1 MKKMRNILSECTS
14 YVIAFILVVLIASV
28 LIVVQGAN
36 PIEAF
41 GWMIKGAVGSKSA
54 IASSIRWSTPV
65 IIAST
70 AAVIAQKSGINNLG
84 IEGQLYFG
92 ALTTAV
98 CAVYVQGPALVVM
111 LVSILAGALAGMLY
125 SVIPAILR
133 LFFNIDEMLTS
144 LMLN

>member
-54 IASSIRWSTPV
+54 IASSIRS
-65 IIAST
+65 AS
-70 AAVIAQKSGINNLG
+70 AKRS
-84 IEGQLYFG
+84 
-92 ALTTAV
+92 
-98 CAVYVQGPALVVM
+98 
-111 LVSILAGALAGMLY
+111 S
-125 SVIPAILR
+125 
-133 LFFNIDEMLTS
+133 
-144 LMLN
+144 

>member
-65 IIAST
+65 IAEIWH
-70 AAVIAQKSGINNLG
+70 Q
-84 IEGQLYFG
+84 
-92 ALTTAV
+92 
-98 CAVYVQGPALVVM
+98 
-111 LVSILAGALAGMLY
+111 
-125 SVIPAILR
+125 
-133 LFFNIDEMLTS
+133 
-144 LMLN
+144 